1 MLTRKLNLNK
11 NLINKLHH
19 KLKIKVLEFS
29 KKILLRIKNDKRLK
43 KIVRRQNSNVNKD
56 FFTDLR
62 YVKIVNFFL
71 YIVTVVFILKH
82 FLLLSS
88 F

>member
-1 MLTRKLNLNK
+1 MLTRKLNLKK
-11 NLINKLHH
+11 NLITKLHH

-82 FLLLSS
+82 LLLLSS

>member
-62 YVKIVNFFL
+62 YVKIVKFFL